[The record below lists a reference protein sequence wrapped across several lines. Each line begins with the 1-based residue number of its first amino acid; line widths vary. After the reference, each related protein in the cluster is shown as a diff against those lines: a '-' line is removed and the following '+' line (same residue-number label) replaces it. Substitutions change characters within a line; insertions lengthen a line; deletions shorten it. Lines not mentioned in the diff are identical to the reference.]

1 MHLHKWTPF
10 MVVLA
15 ALTFFATTAYAQ
27 AQDASAPPSIDLRAS
42 RPNVVELPAL
52 DVPAKEFASKT
63 KIGLDRALDE
73 AIMEK
78 GRWQGLPDGRSLWS
92 LGLKS
97 PLAVGLRVHF
107 ENFSIGSGQVWVRTG
122 VAADAKFFG
131 PFTGTGPAHDGE
143 VWTGLL
149 FSDSVEIEYV
159 PADVSVR
166 TKPSFRVAAISH
178 FWRFSPSNV
187 HPAAS
192 LGTSC
197 FLNAACA
204 PNYQSAASA
213 TVLVLINTNGS
224 TRTCS
229 GVLIDSASRKPYIL
243 TAGHCINSTTSVQ
256 GILTVF
262 NWQASTCLGPD
273 PSRDTFPQM
282 PGGTLRSSSAMVGGL
297 DYAPNRVAR
306 LSIRVNSSVRALQII
321 RANAKRAFCFDESSG
336 RPANVICL
344 RNSVYLRRHR
354 GRLRRNVLALWTP
367 GFKEVLI
374 PTPLDVRHLQS
385 PCDHW

>member
-178 FWRFSPSNV
+178 FWRFSHRMSIQQR
-187 HPAAS
+187 AS
-192 LGTSC
+192 EH
-197 FLNAACA
+197 
-204 PNYQSAASA
+204 
-213 TVLVLINTNGS
+213 LVSS
-224 TRTCS
+224 TRPA
-229 GVLIDSASRKPYIL
+229 LR
-243 TAGHCINSTTSVQ
+243 TTRVR
-256 GILTVF
+256 
-262 NWQASTCLGPD
+262 P
-273 PSRDTFPQM
+273 PQ
-282 PGGTLRSSSAMVGGL
+282 P
-297 DYAPNRVAR
+297 
-306 LSIRVNSSVRALQII
+306 
-321 RANAKRAFCFDESSG
+321 FWC
-336 RPANVICL
+336 
-344 RNSVYLRRHR
+344 
-354 GRLRRNVLALWTP
+354 
-367 GFKEVLI
+367 
-374 PTPLDVRHLQS
+374 
-385 PCDHW
+385 